1 LAKTKTRI
9 DSLGLA
15 EMTGALAL
23 TKKAEDVVLLD
34 LREVSAAADYFVIVS
49 GGSDVQVKAI
59 TDAIVEGLEQAGT
72 PVWHVEGY
80 SNRRWVLID
89 LIDVVVHV
97 FHHEAR
103 EFYGLERLWGDSPA
117 RRIE

>member
-1 LAKTKTRI
+1 MAQTKKRI
-9 DSLGLA
+9 DPLGLA
-15 EMTGALAL
+15 EMSGALAL

-34 LREVSAAADYFVIVS
+34 LRKVSAAADYFVIVS

-59 TDAIVEGLEQAGT
+59 SDAVVEGLEGAGV

-80 SNRRWVLID
+80 ANRRWVLID

-97 FHHEAR
+97 FHREAR
-103 EFYGLERLWGDSPA
+103 AFYGLERLWGDSPA